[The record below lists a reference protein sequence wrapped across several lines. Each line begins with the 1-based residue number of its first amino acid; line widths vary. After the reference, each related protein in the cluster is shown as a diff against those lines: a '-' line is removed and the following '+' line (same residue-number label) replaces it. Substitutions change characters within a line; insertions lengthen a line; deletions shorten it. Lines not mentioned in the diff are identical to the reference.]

1 VLRSKFKYVLTRD
14 MVAIMTRNPA
24 PVVIVPAS
32 VYTAHMNTVL
42 NLEPMAVPLREDAAG
57 VWRVG
62 KTRVT
67 FEKIWRAWNEGAG
80 AEQIA
85 IRFSSLELSDV
96 HLVLAFALRNAV
108 LIEAYMRRVQLE
120 ERAGLDSVRPGVGS
134 RGRVL
139 FDLAG

>member
-1 VLRSKFKYVLTRD
+1 
-14 MVAIMTRNPA
+14 M
-24 PVVIVPAS
+24 IVPPS
-32 VYTAHMNTVL
+32 DYTAYM
-42 NLEPMAVPLREDAAG
+42 NLEPMVVPLREDATG

-96 HLVLAFALRNAV
+96 HLVLAFALRNAA
-108 LIEAYMRRVQLE
+108 LIEAYMKRVQLE
-120 ERAGLDSVRPGVGS
+120 ERAGLDAVRPGVGS

-139 FDLAG
+139 FDAAS

>member
-1 VLRSKFKYVLTRD
+1 
-14 MVAIMTRNPA
+14 MVVIMTRNPA
-24 PVVIVPAS
+24 PVVIAPSS

-42 NLEPMAVPLREDAAG
+42 TLEPMTVPLREDAAG

-96 HLVLAFALRNAV
+96 HLVLAFALRNSA

-120 ERAGLDSVRPGVGS
+120 ERAGLDSVRPGVGL

-139 FDLAG
+139 FDSAS

>member
-1 VLRSKFKYVLTRD
+1 
-14 MVAIMTRNPA
+14 MVVIMTRNA
-24 PVVIVPAS
+24 AWVVIVSSNA
-32 VYTAHMNTVL
+32 YTAHMNTVL
-42 NLEPMAVPLREDAAG
+42 NLEPMTVPLREDAAG

-96 HLVLAFALRNAV
+96 HLVLAFALRNAR
-108 LIEAYMRRVQLE
+108 LIEAYMERVQLE

>member
-1 VLRSKFKYVLTRD
+1 
-14 MVAIMTRNPA
+14 MVAMMPRNA
-24 PVVIVPAS
+24 ARVVIVPS
-32 VYTAHMNTVL
+32 SDYTAHMNTVL
-42 NLEPMAVPLREDAAG
+42 NIEPMTVPLREDAAG

-96 HLVLAFALRNAV
+96 HLVLAFALRNSV

-139 FDLAG
+139 FDVSG

>member
-1 VLRSKFKYVLTRD
+1 

-24 PVVIVPAS
+24 WVVIVPAS
-32 VYTAHMNTVL
+32 DYTARMNTVL
-42 NLEPMAVPLREDAAG
+42 TLEPMTVPLREDAAG

-139 FDLAG
+139 FDASS